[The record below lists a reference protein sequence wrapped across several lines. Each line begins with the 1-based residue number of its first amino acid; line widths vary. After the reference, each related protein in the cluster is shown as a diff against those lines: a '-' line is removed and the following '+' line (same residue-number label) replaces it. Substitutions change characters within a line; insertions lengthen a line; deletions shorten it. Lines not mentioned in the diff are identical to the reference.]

1 MNAVHARDLHRIAQR
16 FDRRPKL
23 LDEASTLKVRLAG
36 AARVVEIPD
45 RGLAGRQQ
53 WLDRC
58 IPFEQTFRFRAG
70 EFRYLAQAEQ
80 TFELLLL
87 SGDDRAK
94 LLPILRTVRDVF
106 ASKIVV
112 PFMSHCSAEDRA
124 LLLRRGADDVL
135 HLGVSPEEG
144 AARMAALVRRQTW
157 AANRQVEADR
167 TISRAAA
174 ATAELRWLCAGPI
187 APQGQQVLAALF
199 GNMGRVVPHMA
210 LTSAARTSD
219 HWPSERQL
227 HVIICGIRKHLR
239 PQFVIDTLRGEGFR
253 LRRGTKTGK
262 IDAVSPRPARQAV
275 AAVAA
280 GARPAE
286 AERPERGTVAVA
298 HRRRRGE
305 GQVRG

>member
-1 MNAVHARDLHRIAQR
+1 MNAVHVRDLHQIAQR

-23 LDEASTLKVRLAG
+23 MEEASTLKVRLADV
-36 AARVVEIPD
+36 ARVLEIPD

-53 WLDRC
+53 WLEHC
-58 IPFEQTFRFRAG
+58 IPLEQIFRFRAG
-70 EFRYLAQAEQ
+70 EVRYMAQAEQ
-80 TFELLLL
+80 TFELLVL

-94 LLPILRTVRDVF
+94 LLPILRSVRDVF

-157 AANRQVEADR
+157 MAIRQVEADR
-167 TISRAAA
+167 TINRAAA
-174 ATAELRWLCAGPI
+174 AAAELRWLCGGPI
-187 APQGQQVLAALF
+187 GPQGRQVLAALF

-219 HWPSERQL
+219 HWPSDRQL

-253 LRRGTKTGK
+253 LRRGKAPGK
-262 IDAVSPRPARQAV
+262 IDARPTQARQAL
-275 AAVAA
+275 AAAA
-280 GARPAE
+280 RSADAQRADRGPA
-286 AERPERGTVAVA
+286 AFANRGK
-298 HRRRRGE
+298 RGE
-305 GQVRG
+305 GRVRG